1 MRILLDECLPRELAD
16 ELVGHEVRTVQQE
29 GWSSLENGALL
40 LRTSGTFSVF
50 ITIDKNIERT
60 QRLPAN
66 LAVVTLRART
76 NRIESLR
83 PLVSEVL
90 RVLKDIRPG
99 TFVRVGEY
107 QPAAAAG
114 GREVRGKVA
123 GDICPPRLGGSVGR
137 TRGDAEVSPCGCHRG
152 IHWRG
157 SYDIMAA

>member
-40 LRTSGTFSVF
+40 SRASGTFSVF
-50 ITIDKNIERT
+50 ITIDKHIERT

-66 LAVVTLRART
+66 LSVVTLRART

-83 PLVSEVL
+83 PLVPELL

-99 TFVRVGEY
+99 SFVRVG
-107 QPAAAAG
+107 A
-114 GREVRGKVA
+114 
-123 GDICPPRLGGSVGR
+123 
-137 TRGDAEVSPCGCHRG
+137 
-152 IHWRG
+152 
-157 SYDIMAA
+157 

>member
-40 LRTSGTFSVF
+40 QQASGKFSVF
-50 ITIDKNIERT
+50 ITIDKQIERT

-83 PLVSEVL
+83 PLVTEVL

-99 TFVRVGEY
+99 SFVRVG
-107 QPAAAAG
+107 A
-114 GREVRGKVA
+114 
-123 GDICPPRLGGSVGR
+123 
-137 TRGDAEVSPCGCHRG
+137 
-152 IHWRG
+152 
-157 SYDIMAA
+157 